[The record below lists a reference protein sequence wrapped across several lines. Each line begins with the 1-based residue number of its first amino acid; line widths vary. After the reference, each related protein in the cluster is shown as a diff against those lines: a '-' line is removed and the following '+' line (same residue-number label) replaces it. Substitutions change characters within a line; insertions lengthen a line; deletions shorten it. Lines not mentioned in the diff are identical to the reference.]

1 MKIFIDPGHNHSGTD
16 TGAQGN
22 GLKEQEVTFGIAE
35 VLRKLLVA
43 VGHEVR
49 MSRNSLTDNVGN
61 SLSSSIGGRAEGANR
76 FGADLFVSIHCN
88 AGGGTGCESLIYARG
103 GRAETVATAVQR
115 ALVGRLGLRDRGVK
129 VRSELGVL
137 RLTKMPALLVE
148 TAFIDNPQDA
158 SLLRSKQ
165 QTFAEA
171 IFTGL
176 TGDAAPTG
184 ELTEVNDLVWELAE
198 RGIITDT
205 ELWLTKLAEDKNS
218 YYLAQKTVKF
228 LQIQGV

>member
-1 MKIFIDPGHNHSGTD
+1 MKIFIDAGHNFSGAD

-22 GLKEQEVTFGIAE
+22 GLREQEVTFGIADA
-35 VLRKLLVA
+35 LRKLLVA
-43 VGHEVR
+43 AGHEVR
-49 MSRNSLTDNVGN
+49 MSRNRVTDNVGN

-76 FGADLFVSIHCN
+76 FGAEVFVSIHCN
-88 AGGGTGCESLIYARG
+88 AGGGTGCETLIYARG
-103 GRAETVATAVQR
+103 GRAEALATAVQR
-115 ALVGRLGLRDRGVK
+115 ALVSRLGLRDRGVK
-129 VRSELGVL
+129 VRPKLGVL

-158 SLLRSKQ
+158 ALLQNEQ

-171 IFTGL
+171 IFAGL
-176 TGDAAPTG
+176 TGTAAPAG

-198 RGIITDT
+198 RGIITDK
-205 ELWLTKLAEDKNS
+205 ELWLAKLAEDKNS

-228 LQIQGV
+228 LQAQGV